1 MRVLGVDPGLTRC
14 GIGVVEGAPGRQLRM
29 IDVDVLRTPSS
40 MPTPERLLVLQTDI
54 DAWVRRYHPD
64 AVAIER
70 VFADVN
76 VASVM
81 GTALARTKVGTLVAA
96 LARRSVPNCSM
107 AIVTITAQNP
117 AANPSHAQIA

>member
-1 MRVLGVDPGLTRC
+1 
-14 GIGVVEGAPGRQLRM
+14 
-29 IDVDVLRTPSS
+29 
-40 MPTPERLLVLQTDI
+40 MPTPERLLALQTDI

-81 GTALARTKVGTLVAA
+81 GKSAVFMRPACRPGKLRHVLGSASEPSSVGWLRAESRSIGDRNHSRPPRSLSGNTWRDDGRKVSTMGSGSATPVLSTT
-96 LARRSVPNCSM
+96 R
-107 AIVTITAQNP
+107 
-117 AANPSHAQIA
+117 